1 MELNVFVLLSF
12 SGFKFLGGETENQEK
27 KRRRFV
33 VSTNICWVL
42 SMLPGT
48 RPHVLPG
55 TRPHVHD
62 FPAFKI
68 TFDHAKETSRCV
80 LADSSS
86 GPRKGISAKVS
97 ARTGTAP

>member
-48 RPHVLPG
+48 RPHV
-55 TRPHVHD
+55 HD

-68 TFDHAKETSRCV
+68 TFDHVKETSRCV